1 MNDTEGAALA
11 CRDLAVSVPGRRLV
25 EGFDLVLEPG
35 DFLAVLGQ
43 NGAGKTLTLLT
54 LAGLRAPQSGEIRL
68 RGRPL
73 AELKRSQVAK
83 ELALLPQSVDDAF
96 PATVLETV
104 LVGRHPHVGA
114 LGWETAADRRIAG
127 RSLEQVGLASF
138 ADRDIATL
146 SGGERRRAAI
156 AQVLTQE
163 PDVYLLDEPTN
174 HLDPQH
180 QLDVLRLFAGKAL
193 AGAAVVVTLHDV
205 NLAARFAQR
214 CLLLYGDGRW
224 VLGPTASVLTESRL
238 GELYAVPME
247 SVRWHGRDLFIPGGQ
262 AAS

>member
-1 MNDTEGAALA
+1 MDRADSAALA
-11 CRDLAVSVPGRRLV
+11 CRGLDVAVPGRRLV
-25 EGFDLVLEPG
+25 DGLDLVLEAG

-54 LAGLRAPQSGEIRL
+54 LAGLRAPQSGQVLL

-73 AELKRSQVAK
+73 TAYKRSRVAR

-104 LVGRHPHVGA
+104 LVGRHPHVGP
-114 LGWETAADRRIAG
+114 LGWETARDRHTARAALD
-127 RSLEQVGLASF
+127 RVGLVPF

-156 AQVLTQE
+156 AQVLTQD

-174 HLDPQH
+174 QLDPQH
-180 QLDVLRLFAGKAL
+180 QLEVLRLFADKAR
-193 AGAAVVVTLHDV
+193 AGMTVVATLHDI
-205 NLAARFAQR
+205 NLAVRFAER

-224 VLGPTASVLTESRL
+224 ALGPTASVLTESRL
-238 GELYAVPME
+238 SELYAVPME
-247 SVRWHGRDLFIPGGQ
+247 TLPWRDRALFIPGEPG
-262 AAS
+262 AS

>member
-1 MNDTEGAALA
+1 MVAADSAALA
-11 CRDLAVSVPGRRLV
+11 CRDLAVAVPGRRLV
-25 EGFDLVLEPG
+25 DGLDLVLEPG
-35 DFLAVLGQ
+35 DFLAVLGR
-43 NGAGKTLTLLT
+43 NGTGKTLTLLT
-54 LAGLRAPQSGEIRL
+54 LAGLRVPQSGEVRL
-68 RGRPL
+68 QGRTL
-73 AELKRSQVAK
+73 AELKRSQIAR

-104 LVGRHPHVGA
+104 LVGRHPHVGP
-114 LGWETAADRRIAG
+114 LGWETAGDRRIAC
-127 RSLEQVGLASF
+127 RALDRVGLAPF

-163 PDVYLLDEPTN
+163 PQVYLLDEPTN

-180 QLDVLRLFAGKAL
+180 QLEVLRLFAGKVRD
-193 AGAAVVVTLHDV
+193 GAAVIATLHDV

-224 VLGPTASVLTESRL
+224 ALGPTASVLSESRL
-238 GELYAVPME
+238 SELYAVPMAA
-247 SVRWHGRDLFIPGGQ
+247 VPWRGRHVFMPDGPSL
-262 AAS
+262 